1 MVLTWYKGVVIPPSV
16 LFPNISAQPAGR
28 VCAVKKKRLGEIL
41 CERGF
46 VSAADL
52 GQALQDQSG
61 KVVRLGELI
70 LQRGLVSKDDLVGVL
85 SEVTGVAYLDCTKI
99 AVDSAVLD
107 LIPDGLA
114 RHYRAIAVELK
125 GASLTVVMAEPQN
138 VKNLDEL
145 HFTTGLKIIPR
156 FGFQHEIDA
165 AIDRLY
171 GTKATPASEIDLAE
185 DEEEMEFISSSAQQR
200 NIEAMR
206 EMQAELQQKSRT
218 TPAVQVVASMIKAAA
233 SKRASDIHI
242 EPQANE
248 TIVRFRIDGILR
260 DYRRIP
266 RGLQNTVVSRIKIL
280 SDMDIAERRAPQD
293 GRFLVRIAAMRI
305 DIRVATLPTQYG
317 EKVVM
322 RLLES
327 TAPMQ
332 EFKNLGFPERAAQ
345 ELQRVLRLPQGMLL
359 VTGPTSSG
367 KSTTLYSSL
376 NVIRRPSVNIV
387 TVEDPVE
394 YDLPGLNQV
403 QVNNKAGMTFAT
415 SLRSILRQDPDVIMI
430 GEIRDKETADIAVKA
445 AQTGHLVLSTLHTND
460 SASAITRLLDIGV
473 APYQVAS
480 SLTAVIAQRLV
491 RRLCTC
497 HTTAPS
503 DEAYRSQMRLA
514 GAEAGEMQLLARGC
528 ELCDM
533 TGYKGRI
540 GIYEMLVID
549 ESIRL
554 AIRNGEGSE
563 AIRTLGRQ
571 TGLRLMQE
579 EAIDRVAEGLTT
591 LEEVQ
596 RVVPFEKISGVNCAG
611 CDRELSA
618 MFVFCPFCGSQRP
631 GLQAMEPLRTRL
643 MAQQLVNS

>member
-1 MVLTWYKGVVIPPSV
+1 M
-16 LFPNISAQPAGR
+16 
-28 VCAVKKKRLGEIL
+28 KKKRLGELL

-46 VSAADL
+46 VSASDL

-70 LQRGLVSKDDLVGVL
+70 LQRGLVRKEDLVAVL
-85 SEVTGVAYLDCTKI
+85 SEVAGIAYLDCTTL
-99 AVDSAVLD
+99 VVEPAVLN
-107 LIPDGLA
+107 LIPDGFA
-114 RHYRAIAVELK
+114 RRYRAIAVELK

-171 GTKATPASEIDLAE
+171 GTKAPAGDEGEAAE
-185 DEEEMEFISSSAQQR
+185 DDEEMEFISSSTQQR
-200 NIEAMR
+200 NIAAMR

-218 TPAVQVVASMIKAAA
+218 TPAVQLVASMIKAAA
-233 SKRASDIHI
+233 IKHASDIHI
-242 EPQANE
+242 EPQASE

-260 DYRRIP
+260 DYTRIP

-293 GRFLVRIAAMRI
+293 GRFLVRIAALRI

-332 EFKNLGFPERAAQ
+332 EFKDLGFPERAAQ

-403 QVNNKAGMTFAT
+403 QVNNEGRNDVCDQPSFDPAAGSGRDYDWGNSRQGNGRHRDEGGANRAPGAVD
-415 SLRSILRQDPDVIMI
+415 SAHQRQRLGDHASAGYRPGAVSSSQLADGGDRAAAGSAAVHVPYDSAVGRSVPIADAAGRGGGWRDAKPREGLRAVRYDRVQRQDW
-430 GEIRDKETADIAVKA
+430 
-445 AQTGHLVLSTLHTND
+445 HL
-460 SASAITRLLDIGV
+460 
-473 APYQVAS
+473 
-480 SLTAVIAQRLV
+480 
-491 RRLCTC
+491 
-497 HTTAPS
+497 
-503 DEAYRSQMRLA
+503 
-514 GAEAGEMQLLARGC
+514 
-528 ELCDM
+528 
-533 TGYKGRI
+533 
-540 GIYEMLVID
+540 
-549 ESIRL
+549 
-554 AIRNGEGSE
+554 
-563 AIRTLGRQ
+563 
-571 TGLRLMQE
+571 
-579 EAIDRVAEGLTT
+579 
-591 LEEVQ
+591 
-596 RVVPFEKISGVNCAG
+596 
-611 CDRELSA
+611 
-618 MFVFCPFCGSQRP
+618 
-631 GLQAMEPLRTRL
+631 
-643 MAQQLVNS
+643 